1 MTIKND
7 NKPSI
12 DAETIP
18 ELAGNDNMNNSAKED
33 VKDGILSRRD
43 FIKTSALA
51 GAGAA
56 AVMQAPQASAHE
68 SAEMNINIPE
78 EIPRTL
84 AEAAQPA
91 NFPMTG
97 AQVFAKFCSE

>member
-1 MTIKND
+1 VTIKND

-68 SAEMNINIPE
+68 SAELNINIPE
-78 EIPRTL
+78 EILAHWPRPLNPLTFL
-84 AEAAQPA
+84 
-91 NFPMTG
+91 
-97 AQVFAKFCSE
+97 